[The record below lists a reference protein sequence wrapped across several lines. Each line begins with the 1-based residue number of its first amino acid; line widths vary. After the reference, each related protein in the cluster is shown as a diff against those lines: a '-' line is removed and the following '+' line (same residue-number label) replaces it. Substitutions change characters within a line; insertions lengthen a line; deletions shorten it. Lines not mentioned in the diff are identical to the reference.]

1 MSSTI
6 AGPPAEPSG
15 VPDSQ
20 HTAGTGRPSARGGF
34 VGVLSNGAFLR
45 LWMSQAISQTA
56 QQTINFA
63 LIVQV
68 RQIIDLRGVG
78 GGNTATSLLVLSF
91 ATPPILFSAVAG
103 VLVDRSNK
111 RNIMAA
117 VNAARALCISGY
129 LLLDPT
135 WPVLTTLLCI
145 YALCFIFSSVGQFF
159 GPAEGSTIPLLVA
172 REQLISA
179 NALFSFTFIGSQ
191 LLGFVILGQLL
202 ITLLGLRNLYITVI
216 LLYLLCIVLV
226 LSLPPTPTRRAAG
239 SGTARPTIGSDLREV
254 WRFVRSDRLLSK
266 AITYLTIAN
275 SGFLM
280 ISVLAPEYIDGVL
293 GLPAQRLAT
302 VVTPAGL
309 GMLCGVI
316 VVGRFGR
323 RADREL
329 LVDRALLTVSV
340 LLFSFALLPTGLVA
354 AGITGGPYLNPA
366 VVAAMVLAGGLGIA
380 NAFIIVPS
388 HTLLQERS
396 NERIRA
402 RVLSTFFTASNAVAL
417 IPILFAGVLGDLF
430 GVVRVLAAIAIL
442 AFIIGLLAE
451 RRRRRRPPGATS
463 PPTAR
468 G

>member
-1 MSSTI
+1 MSRRIPESP
-6 AGPPAEPSG
+6 AGPPRAEDGGAS
-15 VPDSQ
+15 
-20 HTAGTGRPSARGGF
+20 TALGGF
-34 VGVLSNGAFLR
+34 VGVLANGAFLR
-45 LWMSQAISQTA
+45 LWMAQAISQTA

-68 RQIIDLRGVG
+68 RQIIETRGMA

-117 VNAARALCISGY
+117 VNIGRALCISGY
-129 LLLDPT
+129 LLLDPR
-135 WPVLTTLLCI
+135 WPVLAVLLTIYTLGFL
-145 YALCFIFSSVGQFF
+145 FSTVGQLF
-159 GPAEGSTIPLLVA
+159 GPAEGSTIPLLVSPH
-172 REQLISA
+172 QLISA

-216 LLYLLCIVLV
+216 LLYLLCTTLV
-226 LSLPPTPTRRAAG
+226 LTLPPTPATRRDNHA
-239 SGTARPTIGSDLREV
+239 GTARSSIWADLREV
-254 WRFVRSDRLLSK
+254 WRFVRRDPLLSK

-275 SGFLM
+275 SNFLM
-280 ISVLAPEYIDGVL
+280 IAVLAPEFIVDVL
-293 GLPAQRLAT
+293 KLPSQRLAT

-323 RADREL
+323 RADRAL
-329 LVDRALLTVSV
+329 LVERALIAVGV
-340 LLFSFALLPTGLVA
+340 LLFGFAVLPTALSATGIGA
-354 AGITGGPYLNPA
+354 AATISPA
-366 VVAAMVLAGGLGIA
+366 IVTAMALAGGLGIA

-388 HTLLQERS
+388 HTLMQERS
-396 NERIRA
+396 NERIRG
-402 RVLSTFFTASNAVAL
+402 RVLSTFFTASNAAAL

-430 GVVRVLAAIAIL
+430 GVVRVLAAIALL
-442 AFIIGLLAE
+442 ALAIGLISE
-451 RRRRRRPPGATS
+451 WHRRHRAPAPPRRA
-463 PPTAR
+463 
-468 G
+468 